1 MCLQFIFRLFYPVRL
16 WSKGESVQCGTFQVA
31 GKDGHGE
38 HGETQDRHCSGVADG
53 GKEYGA
59 GCSWEGQDVG
69 LIVSTNT
76 KLGVY

>member
-1 MCLQFIFRLFYPVRL
+1 M
-16 WSKGESVQCGTFQVA
+16 A

-53 GKEYGA
+53 GQECGE

-69 LIVSTNT
+69 LIVPTNT